1 MGPLLEL
8 VQVSLDAIPS
18 FRWDNHTTQ
27 FGVIL
32 KFAEGALDPF
42 VSLMKLLNNTGPST
56 VP

>member
-27 FGVIL
+27 FGAIL